1 MRINHIRLRALSRTS
16 TFGVDI
22 ELQDG
27 LNVIRADNTSGKSTC
42 LLAIVYALGL
52 ERSLGPALKV
62 PLPYAMRERIQVDR
76 DRGEYEEV
84 LQSHVMLEIENAT
97 GDVMTLRRDIE
108 GGSDTRLVR
117 TWSGSTITSFERD
130 VNQRD
135 FFLHDPG
142 AATREHGF
150 HACLHTF
157 LGWELPDVPR
167 FDGSECPL
175 YMETL
180 WPLFFVEQ
188 KRGWSSIQGPFPT
201 MFRIQDLSRRVME
214 FVLQLDVSEMRRRY
228 AELRREKNRLEQ
240 RWRDKVTDLKQR
252 YSAKVRVHGLPQVPT
267 VEFVRDPDVRV
278 SAYYDDEWRTLDELF
293 SVFRER
299 RDSLDAAEARDVESA
314 QSEITAELRKKEERY
329 SDLSAQ
335 AAVLHHEIQ
344 VVHTEKTA
352 LCERLEAIKIDLN
365 RNLDAEK
372 LQKFG
377 SEIAGIVA
385 TQACPTC
392 HQPVEKELLP
402 ESGVRA
408 MALEENIA
416 LLRSQLDLYRS
427 IENAT
432 AEQMEGL
439 EVRYE
444 SIQQELSE
452 VRLSIRSLKNDLLR
466 PSRSAVRSDIAEIVQ
481 LESRLSRWSEMQDAI
496 DGSVDELQ
504 ELARQW
510 VECLEEMKRI
520 GVAEL
525 SSTDKK
531 KILELQKGI
540 QEFLR
545 KFGFLSFAP
554 DEIVLAEDDFRPRV
568 LERDQ
573 DGEMVE
579 KNIGFEAS
587 ASDGIRLK
595 WAYYLGL
602 LAVSGDFATNHLG
615 IVVLDEPG
623 QQQMKDV
630 DLSAFLACAAENA
643 RRNQQVIVSTS
654 ENIDNVRKS
663 LEGKAARIYDYSGFM
678 IGPLL

>member
-1 MRINHIRLRALSRTS
+1 MKINHVRLRALSRTG
-16 TFGVDI
+16 TFGADI
-22 ELQDG
+22 QLQSG

-52 ERSLGPALKV
+52 ERSLGPALRV
-62 PLPYAMRERIQVDR
+62 PLPYAMRERIQVER
-76 DRGEYEEV
+76 DGAEYEEV
-84 LQSHVMLEIENAT
+84 LQSHVMLEIENAS
-97 GDVMTLRRDIE
+97 GEVMTLRRDIE
-108 GGSDTRLVR
+108 GGSDSRLVR
-117 TWSGSTITSFERD
+117 TWSGSTITGSERS
-130 VNQRD
+130 VNQQD

-142 AATREHGF
+142 AATRERGF
-150 HACLHTF
+150 HAFLRTF
-157 LGWELPDVPR
+157 LGWDLPDVPR
-167 FDGSECPL
+167 FDGTDCPL

-214 FVLQLDVSEMRRRY
+214 FVLQLDVGEMRRRY
-228 AELRREKNRLEQ
+228 AELRREMSHLEQ
-240 RWRDKVTDLKQR
+240 RWRDKTIDLKQR
-252 YSAKVRVHGLPQVPT
+252 YSAKVRVHGLPSEPT
-267 VEFVRDPDVRV
+267 VEFVREADVRV
-278 SAYYDDEWRTLDELF
+278 SAYYDDEWRTLDEL
-293 SVFRER
+293 SSILQEQRE
-299 RDSLDAAEARDVESA
+299 SLDEIESRNVESA
-314 QSEITAELRKKEERY
+314 QTEITVELRNKEERY
-329 SDLSAQ
+329 ADLSAQ
-335 AAVLHHEIQ
+335 ASVLQHEIQ
-344 VVHTEKTA
+344 VVRTESAA

-402 ESGVRA
+402 EPDVRA

-427 IENAT
+427 IERAT

-439 EVRYE
+439 QVKHE
-444 SIQQELSE
+444 SIQQDLSD

-466 PSRSAVRSDIAEIVQ
+466 PSRSAVRSDIAAIVQ
-481 LESRLSRWSEMQDAI
+481 LESRLSRWSEVQDAI

-504 ELARQW
+504 ELAKQW
-510 VECLEEMKRI
+510 VDRLEELKRI

-525 SSTDKK
+525 SPADKQK
-531 KILELQKGI
+531 VSELQRRI

-554 DEIVLAEDDFRPRV
+554 EEIVLAEDDFRPRV
-568 LERDQ
+568 LEREQ
-573 DGEMVE
+573 DGEMIE

-602 LAVSGDFATNHLG
+602 LAVSGQFVTNHLG
-615 IVVLDEPG
+615 TVVLDEPG

-630 DLSAFLACAAENA
+630 DLSAFLACAAESA
-643 RRNQQVIVSTS
+643 RRSQQVIVSTS
-654 ENIDNVRKS
+654 ENIDHVRRS
-663 LEGKAARIYDYSGFM
+663 LEGKPATIYDYSGFM
-678 IGPLL
+678 IGPLA